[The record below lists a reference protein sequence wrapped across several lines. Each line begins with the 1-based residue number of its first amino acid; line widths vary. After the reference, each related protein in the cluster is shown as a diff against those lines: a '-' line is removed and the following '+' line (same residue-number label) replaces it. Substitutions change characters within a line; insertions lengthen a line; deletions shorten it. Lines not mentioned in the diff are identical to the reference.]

1 MVDYL
6 IEKITDHE
14 EEDAEEENKDNNG
27 DGGVPPSINN
37 NRKDVVQELL
47 LQVYMKL
54 PNCLIHLTSDSAATS
69 LGRLLP
75 SEVTSFGNTSVVD
88 CISHTVLS
96 ALAATQHGRSW
107 VSARCTG
114 LRHNAVPMYS
124 EFCSCYCLPLLSQ
137 LASNILATWERPYR
151 DCL

>member
-14 EEDAEEENKDNNG
+14 EEDAEEENKNDNTKKKG
-27 DGGVPPSINN
+27 IDDTIDN
-37 NRKDVVQELL
+37 NRKEVVQELL

-54 PNCLIHLTSDSAATS
+54 PNCLVHLTSDPAS
-69 LGRLLP
+69 LSRLLP
-75 SEVTSFGNTSVVD
+75 AEGASSVGNTSVVD

-107 VSARCTG
+107 VR
-114 LRHNAVPMYS
+114 
-124 EFCSCYCLPLLSQ
+124 
-137 LASNILATWERPYR
+137 
-151 DCL
+151 